1 MTITLIRIASKQK
14 VLVGKMIQFERKS
27 LFRLT
32 APIFLFS
39 VVSIGV
45 TFVDTILL
53 AGYSENLAAAVS
65 MANQILGIAYD
76 VSGLFSVGALI
87 LIAQYLGRNQIE
99 KAKNIVV
106 VAMASSCLLG
116 LIIGGVLVL
125 GAGQFADWV
134 NTPEE
139 IREDVIIYVYVI
151 AVAIIF
157 NGLIVSVTAA
167 LRGFGLTVEIL
178 IMGIIAN
185 VVYIFFEYTLIYGR
199 FGFPELGVYGAAL
212 STLIVRVASIG
223 FLLWVLKRKLGIVF
237 NATPI
242 GFIKK
247 VKQITK
253 ISYPSVSEGM
263 CYNLYQL
270 AMVSFIAVL
279 GTTEVLTRSYA
290 LTITALPSLVAMV
303 ISQGNEVLV
312 GYDKGSQD
320 NETARKRAN
329 KTAIITGI
337 VNSGFAFLIYL
348 NAELLIG
355 LFTKD
360 AAIIAGVTSILF
372 YTIILTF
379 FNTVNIVLLNALKAV
394 GDVNRPVLFN
404 LGITFAIA
412 LPLGYLAVTEF
423 NLGVEGLWYVYLIEE
438 TIKSII
444 MFTLWQSKKWHKYKV
459 VEQEKPGPQQ
469 SKAEA

>member
-1 MTITLIRIASKQK
+1 
-14 VLVGKMIQFERKS
+14 MIEFERKN

-32 APIFLFS
+32 APLFLFYL
-39 VVSIGV
+39 IQNGII
-45 TFVDTILL
+45 FVDQALL

-65 MANQILGIAYD
+65 MANQILGVAYD
-76 VSGLFSVGALI
+76 VTGLFSVGALI
-87 LIAQYLGRNQIE
+87 LIAQYLGRNQIG

-106 VAMASSCLLG
+106 VSMASSCLLG
-116 LIIGGVLVL
+116 LIIAGILVA

-139 IREDVIIYVYVI
+139 IRKDVIIYVYVI
-151 AVAIIF
+151 AVTIIF
-157 NGLIVSVTAA
+157 NGLIVSATAA
-167 LRGFGLTVEIL
+167 LRGFGFTVEIL

-185 VVYIFFEYTLIYGR
+185 VVYLFFEYALIYGR

-212 STLIVRVASIG
+212 STLIVRFASIG
-223 FLLWVLKRKLGIVF
+223 FLLWVLKRKLDISLI
-237 NATPI
+237 ATPI
-242 GFIKK
+242 GFFNK

-253 ISYPSVSEGM
+253 ISYPSVSQNM

-270 AMVSFIAVL
+270 TMVSFIAVL
-279 GTTEVLTRSYA
+279 GTTEVNTRSWA
-290 LTITALPSLVAMV
+290 LAIGALSSTVAMV

-329 KTAIITGI
+329 KTAITAGI
-337 VNSGFAFLIYL
+337 VNSGFAFVIYL
-348 NAELLIG
+348 NADLLIG
-355 LFTKD
+355 IFTKD
-360 AAIIAGVTSILF
+360 AAITAAITSLLF

-379 FNTVNIVLLNALKAV
+379 FATVNTVLLNSLKAV

-412 LPLGYLAVTEF
+412 LPLGYIAVTQF
-423 NLGVEGLWYVYLIEE
+423 DLGVKGLWYVYLIEE
-438 TIKSII
+438 GLKALIV
-444 MFTLWQSKKWHKYKV
+444 FTLWQSKKWHEYKV
-459 VEQEKPGPQQ
+459 VEQEQP
-469 SKAEA
+469 EA

>member
-39 VVSIGV
+39 VISIGV

-178 IMGIIAN
+178 IIGIIAN

-355 LFTKD
+355 LITKD

-404 LGITFAIA
+404 LGITFPIA
-412 LPLGYLAVTEF
+412 LPLGYFAVTEF

>member
-1 MTITLIRIASKQK
+1 MTKTLIRVASKQK

-27 LFRLT
+27 FFRLT
-32 APIFLFS
+32 APLFLLQLI
-39 VVSIGV
+39 VVGS
-45 TFVDTILL
+45 TFVDQILV
-53 AGYSENLAAAVS
+53 AGYSQNLAAAVS
-65 MANQILGIAYD
+65 IANQILGVAYD
-76 VSGLFSVGALI
+76 VTGLFSVGALI
-87 LIAQYLGRNQIE
+87 LIAQYLGRNQIG

-106 VAMASSCLLG
+106 VALASSCLLG
-116 LIIGGVLVL
+116 LIIGGILEA

-139 IREDVIIYVYVI
+139 IREDVIIYIYVI

-157 NGLIVSVTAA
+157 NGLIISATAA
-167 LRGFGLTVEIL
+167 LRGFGLTIEIL

-185 VVYIFFEYTLIYGR
+185 AVYIFLEYALIYGR

-212 STLIVRVASIG
+212 STLIVRLASIG
-223 FLLWVLKRKLGIVF
+223 FLLWMLKRKLGISLI
-237 NATPI
+237 ATPI
-242 GFIKK
+242 GFFKK

-253 ISYPSVSEGM
+253 ISYPSVSQNM

-270 AMVSFIAVL
+270 TMVSFIAAL
-279 GTTEVLTRSYA
+279 GTTEVLTRNFA
-290 LTITALPSLVAMV
+290 LSISALLSTVTMV

-329 KTAIITGI
+329 KTAINAGI
-337 VNSGFAFLIYL
+337 VNSGFAFVIYL
-348 NAELLIG
+348 NADFLIG

-360 AAIIAGVTSILF
+360 AAIIAGVTSLLF
-372 YTIILTF
+372 YTINLTLF
-379 FNTVNIVLLNALKAV
+379 ATVNMVLLNALKAV

-404 LGITFAIA
+404 LGITFFIA
-412 LPLGYLAVTEF
+412 LPLGYIAVTQF
-423 NLGVEGLWYVYLIEE
+423 DLGVKGLWHVYLIEE
-438 TIKSII
+438 GLKALI

-459 VEQEKPGPQQ
+459 VEQEKP
-469 SKAEA
+469 EA

>member
-39 VVSIGV
+39 VISIGV

-438 TIKSII
+438 AIKSII

>member
-39 VVSIGV
+39 VISIGV

-360 AAIIAGVTSILF
+360 AAIIVGVTSILF

-438 TIKSII
+438 AIKSII

>member
-39 VVSIGV
+39 VISIGV

>member
-1 MTITLIRIASKQK
+1 MTIGLIRVALKLR
-14 VLVGKMIQFERKS
+14 VLVGEMIEFERKS

-32 APIFLFS
+32 APLFLLNLIIVGS
-39 VVSIGV
+39 
-45 TFVDTILL
+45 TFVDQALL

-65 MANQILGIAYD
+65 MANQILSVAYD
-76 VSGLFSVGALI
+76 VIGLFSVGALI

-116 LIIGGVLVL
+116 LIIAGILVA

-139 IREDVIIYVYVI
+139 IRKDVIIYVYVI
-151 AVAIIF
+151 AVTIIF
-157 NGLIVSVTAA
+157 YGLIVSATAA
-167 LRGFGLTVEIL
+167 LRGFGFTVEIL

-185 VVYIFFEYTLIYGR
+185 VVYLFFEYALIYGR

-212 STLIVRVASIG
+212 SNLIVRLASIG
-223 FLLWVLKRKLGIVF
+223 FLLWVLKRKLDISLI
-237 NATPI
+237 ATPI
-242 GFIKK
+242 GFFKK

-253 ISYPSVSEGM
+253 ISYPSVSQNM

-270 AMVSFIAVL
+270 TMVSFIAVL
-279 GTTEVLTRSYA
+279 GTTEVNTRSWA
-290 LTITALPSLVAMV
+290 LSIGALSSTVAMV

-329 KTAIITGI
+329 KTAITAGI
-337 VNSGFAFLIYL
+337 VNSGFAFVIYL
-348 NAELLIG
+348 NADLLIG
-355 LFTKD
+355 IFTKD
-360 AAIIAGVTSILF
+360 AAITAAITSLLF
-372 YTIILTF
+372 YTIIFAF
-379 FNTVNIVLLNALKAV
+379 FATVNTVLLNSLKAV

-412 LPLGYLAVTEF
+412 LPLGYIAVTQLD
-423 NLGVEGLWYVYLIEE
+423 LGVKGLWYVYLIEE
-438 TIKSII
+438 GLKALI

-459 VEQEKPGPQQ
+459 VEQEKP
-469 SKAEA
+469 EA

>member
-1 MTITLIRIASKQK
+1 
-14 VLVGKMIQFERKS
+14 MIEFERKN

-32 APIFLFS
+32 APLFLFYL
-39 VVSIGV
+39 IQNGII
-45 TFVDTILL
+45 FVDQALL

-65 MANQILGIAYD
+65 MANQILGVAYD
-76 VSGLFSVGALI
+76 VTGLFSVGALI
-87 LIAQYLGRNQIE
+87 LIAQYLGRNQIG

-106 VAMASSCLLG
+106 VSMASSCLLG
-116 LIIGGVLVL
+116 LIIAGILVA

-139 IREDVIIYVYVI
+139 IRKDVIIYVYVI
-151 AVAIIF
+151 AVTIIF
-157 NGLIVSVTAA
+157 NGLIVSATAA
-167 LRGFGLTVEIL
+167 LRGFGFTVEIL

-185 VVYIFFEYTLIYGR
+185 VVYLFFEYALIYGR

-212 STLIVRVASIG
+212 STLIVRFASIG
-223 FLLWVLKRKLGIVF
+223 FLLWVLKRKLDISLI
-237 NATPI
+237 ATPI
-242 GFIKK
+242 GFFKK

-253 ISYPSVSEGM
+253 ISYPSVSQNM

-270 AMVSFIAVL
+270 TMVSFIAVL
-279 GTTEVLTRSYA
+279 GTTEVNTRSWA
-290 LTITALPSLVAMV
+290 LAIGALSSTVAMV

-329 KTAIITGI
+329 KTAITAGI
-337 VNSGFAFLIYL
+337 VNSGFAFVIYL
-348 NAELLIG
+348 NADLLIG
-355 LFTKD
+355 IFTKD
-360 AAIIAGVTSILF
+360 AAITAAITSLLF

-379 FNTVNIVLLNALKAV
+379 FATVNTVLLNSLKAV

-412 LPLGYLAVTEF
+412 LPLGYIAVTQF
-423 NLGVEGLWYVYLIEE
+423 DLGVKGLWYVYLIEE
-438 TIKSII
+438 GLKALIV
-444 MFTLWQSKKWHKYKV
+444 FTLWQSKKWHEYKV
-459 VEQEKPGPQQ
+459 VEQEQP
-469 SKAEA
+469 EA

>member
-39 VVSIGV
+39 VISIGV

-125 GAGQFADWV
+125 GAGKFADWV

-355 LFTKD
+355 LITKD

>member
-39 VVSIGV
+39 VISIGV

-423 NLGVEGLWYVYLIEE
+423 NLGVDGLWYVYLIEE

>member
-1 MTITLIRIASKQK
+1 
-14 VLVGKMIQFERKS
+14 
-27 LFRLT
+27 
-32 APIFLFS
+32 
-39 VVSIGV
+39 
-45 TFVDTILL
+45 
-53 AGYSENLAAAVS
+53 
-65 MANQILGIAYD
+65 
-76 VSGLFSVGALI
+76 
-87 LIAQYLGRNQIE
+87 
-99 KAKNIVV
+99 
-106 VAMASSCLLG
+106 
-116 LIIGGVLVL
+116 
-125 GAGQFADWV
+125 
-134 NTPEE
+134 
-139 IREDVIIYVYVI
+139 
-151 AVAIIF
+151 
-157 NGLIVSVTAA
+157 
-167 LRGFGLTVEIL
+167 
-178 IMGIIAN
+178 
-185 VVYIFFEYTLIYGR
+185 
-199 FGFPELGVYGAAL
+199 
-212 STLIVRVASIG
+212 
-223 FLLWVLKRKLGIVF
+223 
-237 NATPI
+237 
-242 GFIKK
+242 
-247 VKQITK
+247 
-253 ISYPSVSEGM
+253 M

>member
-1 MTITLIRIASKQK
+1 
-14 VLVGKMIQFERKS
+14 MIDFERKS

-32 APIFLFS
+32 APLFLFYL
-39 VVSIGV
+39 IQNGII
-45 TFVDTILL
+45 FVDTLLL
-53 AGYSENLAAAVS
+53 AGYSDNLAAAVS
-65 MANQILGIAYD
+65 MANQILGVAYD
-76 VSGLFSVGALI
+76 VTGLFSVGALI
-87 LIAQYLGRNQIE
+87 LIAQYLGRNQIG

-116 LIIGGVLVL
+116 LIIAGILVV

-139 IREDVIIYVYVI
+139 IRKDVIIYVYVI

-157 NGLIVSVTAA
+157 NGLIVSATAA
-167 LRGFGLTVEIL
+167 LRGFGFTVEIL

-185 VVYIFFEYTLIYGR
+185 VVYLFFEYALIYGR

-223 FLLWVLKRKLGIVF
+223 FLLWVLKRKLGISLI
-237 NATPI
+237 ATPI
-242 GFIKK
+242 GFFTK

-270 AMVSFIAVL
+270 TMVSFIAVL

-290 LTITALPSLVAMV
+290 LVITALPSMIAMV

-329 KTAIITGI
+329 KTAIIAGI
-337 VNSGFAFLIYL
+337 VNSGFAFVIYL

-355 LFTKD
+355 LITKD
-360 AAIIAGVTSILF
+360 AAIIAGVTSLLL

-412 LPLGYLAVTEF
+412 LPLGYIAVTQLD
-423 NLGVEGLWYVYLIEE
+423 LGVKGLWYVYLLEE
-438 TIKSII
+438 GLKAII

-459 VEQEKPGPQQ
+459 VEQEKPG
-469 SKAEA
+469 A

>member
-1 MTITLIRIASKQK
+1 
-14 VLVGKMIQFERKS
+14 MIQFERKS

-39 VVSIGV
+39 VISIGV

>member
-39 VVSIGV
+39 VISIGV

-279 GTTEVLTRSYA
+279 GTTEVLTRSFA

>member
-39 VVSIGV
+39 VISIGV

-290 LTITALPSLVAMV
+290 LTITALLSLIAMV